1 MANNLKNV
9 LGRTDMSTTRAAVI
23 GSPVTHSLS
32 PLLHNA
38 AFNSLGMDW
47 EYLALEITESELDEV
62 LAQMRSGNLGGLSV
76 TMPLK
81 TRVASLVDECTSTA
95 EKLSAVNCVV
105 ANEKGLIGHNTDG
118 DGFLNGLIHE
128 AQFDPKGKKVAVI
141 GAGGAARA
149 VIEALARSG
158 AASIMVVNRTPA
170 KAESA
175 ADLAGEVGAVG
186 TLEDISGADLVVNA
200 TSIGMKDS
208 QVDIPCSVDL
218 LHSSQLVV
226 DLIYHPLE
234 TRWSSLAKQKGID
247 SYNGVSMLL
256 FQAAEAFTLW
266 TGEEAPTSI
275 MQEAITQELEKRT
288 QN

>member
-1 MANNLKNV
+1 MADYLKNV
-9 LGRTDMSTTRAAVI
+9 FGRTDLSTTRAAVI
-23 GSPVTHSLS
+23 GSPVIHSLS

-62 LAQMRSGNLGGLSV
+62 LAQMRSGNLVGLSV

-234 TRWSSLAKQKGID
+234 TRWISLAKQKGID

-266 TGEEAPTSI
+266 TGEEAPISI

>member
-175 ADLAGEVGAVG
+175 ADLAGEVGVVG

-234 TRWSSLAKQKGID
+234 TRWISLAKQKGID

-266 TGEEAPTSI
+266 TGEEAPISI

>member
-200 TSIGMKDS
+200 TPIGMKDS

-234 TRWSSLAKQKGID
+234 TRWISLAKQKGID

-266 TGEEAPTSI
+266 TGEEAPISI

>member
-1 MANNLKNV
+1 MADYLKNV
-9 LGRTDMSTTRAAVI
+9 FGRTDLSTTRAAVI

-76 TMPLK
+76 TMPFK
-81 TRVASLVDECTSTA
+81 TRVASLVDECTSIA

-186 TLEDISGADLVVNA
+186 TLKDISGADLVVNA
-200 TSIGMKDS
+200 TSIGMKDN

-234 TRWSSLAKQKGID
+234 TRWISLAKQKGID
-247 SYNGVSMLL
+247 SHNGVSMLL

-266 TGEEAPTSI
+266 TGEEAPISI
-275 MQEAITQELEKRT
+275 MQEAITQELKKRT

>member
-1 MANNLKNV
+1 MADYLKNV
-9 LGRTDMSTTRAAVI
+9 FGRTDLSSTRAAVI
-23 GSPVTHSLS
+23 GSPVIHSLS

-234 TRWSSLAKQKGID
+234 TRWISLAKQKGID

-266 TGEEAPTSI
+266 TGEEAPISI

>member
-234 TRWSSLAKQKGID
+234 TRWISLAKQKGID
-247 SYNGVSMLL
+247 SHNGVSMLL

-266 TGEEAPTSI
+266 TGEEAPIPI

>member
-1 MANNLKNV
+1 MADYLKNV
-9 LGRTDMSTTRAAVI
+9 FGRTDLSTTRAAVI
-23 GSPVTHSLS
+23 GSPVIHSLS

-76 TMPLK
+76 TMPFK

-234 TRWSSLAKQKGID
+234 TRWISLAKQKGID

-266 TGEEAPTSI
+266 TGEEAPISI

>member
-47 EYLALEITESELDEV
+47 EYLALESTESELDEV

-234 TRWSSLAKQKGID
+234 TRWISLAKQKGID

-266 TGEEAPTSI
+266 TGEEAPISI

>member
-76 TMPLK
+76 TMPFK

-186 TLEDISGADLVVNA
+186 TLKDISGADLVVNA
-200 TSIGMKDS
+200 TSIGMKDN

-234 TRWSSLAKQKGID
+234 TRWISLAKQKGID
-247 SYNGVSMLL
+247 SHNGVSMLL

-266 TGEEAPTSI
+266 TGEEAPISI
-275 MQEAITQELEKRT
+275 MQEAITQELKKRT

>member
-9 LGRTDMSTTRAAVI
+9 FGRTNKSATLSAVI
-23 GSPVTHSLS
+23 GSPVAHSLS

-38 AFNSLGMDW
+38 AFSSLGMDW
-47 EYLALEITESELDEV
+47 EYVALEITESELDEV

-76 TMPLK
+76 TMPFK
-81 TRVASLVDECTSTA
+81 TRVASLVDECTSSA

-118 DGFLNGLIHE
+118 DGFLNGLVHD
-128 AQFDPKGKKVAVI
+128 AQFNPKGKKAAVI

-158 AASIMVVNRTPA
+158 AASIMVVNRTLE

-175 ADLAGEVGAVG
+175 ADLAGEVGGVG
-186 TLEDISGADLVVNA
+186 TLEDISEADLVVNA
-200 TSIGMKDS
+200 TSIGMQDS
-208 QVDIPCSVDL
+208 QTDIPCSMEL
-218 LHSSQLVV
+218 LHPGQLIV

-234 TRWSSLAKQKGID
+234 TKWISLAKQNGID
-247 SYNGVSMLL
+247 SHNGVSMLL

-266 TGEEAPTSI
+266 TGEEAPISI
-275 MQEAITQELEKRT
+275 MQEAITQKLKKRM

>member
-1 MANNLKNV
+1 VANNLKNV

-234 TRWSSLAKQKGID
+234 TRWISLAKQKGID

-266 TGEEAPTSI
+266 TGEEAPISI

>member
-1 MANNLKNV
+1 VANNLKNV
-9 LGRTDMSTTRAAVI
+9 FGRTDKSTTLAAVI

-47 EYLALEITESELDEV
+47 EYAALEITENELDEV

-76 TMPLK
+76 TMPFK

-95 EKLSAVNCVV
+95 EKLDAVNCVV
-105 ANEKGLIGHNTDG
+105 VNERGLIGHNTDG
-118 DGFLNGLIHE
+118 DGFLNGLIHD
-128 AQFDPKGKKVAVI
+128 AQFDPKGKKVTVI

-149 VIEALARSG
+149 VIEVLARSG

-175 ADLAGEVGAVG
+175 ADLAGEVGSVG

-218 LHSSQLVV
+218 LHPSQLIV

-234 TRWSSLAKQKGID
+234 TRWISLAKQKGID
-247 SYNGVSMLL
+247 SHNGVSMLL

-266 TGEEAPTSI
+266 TGEEAPIPI

>member
-208 QVDIPCSVDL
+208 QVDIPCSVDF

-234 TRWSSLAKQKGID
+234 TRWISLAKQKGID

-266 TGEEAPTSI
+266 TGEEAPISI

>member
-9 LGRTDMSTTRAAVI
+9 FGRTDKSTTLAAVI

-47 EYLALEITESELDEV
+47 EYAALEITENELDEV

-76 TMPLK
+76 TMPFK

-95 EKLSAVNCVV
+95 EKLDAVNCVV
-105 ANEKGLIGHNTDG
+105 VNERGLIGHNTDG
-118 DGFLNGLIHE
+118 DGFLNGLIHD
-128 AQFDPKGKKVAVI
+128 AQFDPKGKKVTVI

-149 VIEALARSG
+149 VIEVLARSG

-175 ADLAGEVGAVG
+175 ADLAGEVGSVG

-218 LHSSQLVV
+218 LHPSQLIV

-234 TRWSSLAKQKGID
+234 TRWISLAKQKGID
-247 SYNGVSMLL
+247 SHNGVSMLL

-266 TGEEAPTSI
+266 TGEEAPIPI

>member
-1 MANNLKNV
+1 MADYLKNV
-9 LGRTDMSTTRAAVI
+9 FGRTDLSTTRAAVI

-76 TMPLK
+76 TMPFK

-186 TLEDISGADLVVNA
+186 TLKDISGADLVVNA
-200 TSIGMKDS
+200 TSIGMKDN

-234 TRWSSLAKQKGID
+234 TRWISLAKQKGID
-247 SYNGVSMLL
+247 SHNGVSMLL

-266 TGEEAPTSI
+266 TGEEAPISI
-275 MQEAITQELEKRT
+275 MQEAITQELKKRT

>member
-1 MANNLKNV
+1 MKTGIELYILCAGGHASV
-9 LGRTDMSTTRAAVI
+9 LIDI
-23 GSPVTHSLS
+23 LS
-32 PLLHNA
+32 
-38 AFNSLGMDW
+38 
-47 EYLALEITESELDEV
+47 
-62 LAQMRSGNLGGLSV
+62 RSSKKVEG
-76 TMPLK
+76 
-81 TRVASLVDECTSTA
+81 
-95 EKLSAVNCVV
+95 
-105 ANEKGLIGHNTDG
+105 I
-118 DGFLNGLIHE
+118 
-128 AQFDPKGKKVAVI
+128 FDDNKQIVGKKI
-141 GAGGAARA
+141 
-149 VIEALARSG
+149 SG
-158 AASIMVVNRTPA
+158 TSII
-170 KAESA
+170 
-175 ADLAGEVGAVG
+175 G

-234 TRWSSLAKQKGID
+234 TRWISLAKQKGID

-266 TGEEAPTSI
+266 TGEEAPISI

>member
-9 LGRTDMSTTRAAVI
+9 FGRTDKSTTLAAVI

-47 EYLALEITESELDEV
+47 EYAALEITENELDEV

-76 TMPLK
+76 TMPFK

-95 EKLSAVNCVV
+95 EKLDAVNCVV
-105 ANEKGLIGHNTDG
+105 VNERGLIGHNTDG
-118 DGFLNGLIHE
+118 DGFLNGLIHD
-128 AQFDPKGKKVAVI
+128 AQFDPKGKKVTVI

-149 VIEALARSG
+149 VIEVLARSG

-175 ADLAGEVGAVG
+175 ADLAGEVGSVG

-218 LHSSQLVV
+218 LHPSQLIV

-234 TRWSSLAKQKGID
+234 TRWISLAKQKGID
-247 SYNGVSMLL
+247 SHNGVSMLL

-266 TGEEAPTSI
+266 TGEEAPISI

-288 QN
+288 

>member
-76 TMPLK
+76 TMPFK
-81 TRVASLVDECTSTA
+81 TRVASLVDECTSIA

-186 TLEDISGADLVVNA
+186 TLKDISGADLVVNA
-200 TSIGMKDS
+200 TSIGMKDN

-234 TRWSSLAKQKGID
+234 TRWISLAKQKGID
-247 SYNGVSMLL
+247 SHNGVSMLL

-266 TGEEAPTSI
+266 TGEEAPISI
-275 MQEAITQELEKRT
+275 MQEAITQELKKRT

>member
-1 MANNLKNV
+1 MADYLKNV
-9 LGRTDMSTTRAAVI
+9 FGRTDLSTTRAAVI

-234 TRWSSLAKQKGID
+234 TRWISLAKQKGID

-266 TGEEAPTSI
+266 TGEEAPISI

>member
-1 MANNLKNV
+1 MADYLKNV
-9 LGRTDMSTTRAAVI
+9 FGRTDLSTTRAAVI
-23 GSPVTHSLS
+23 GSPVIHSLS

-76 TMPLK
+76 TMPFK

-186 TLEDISGADLVVNA
+186 TLKDISGADLVVNA

-234 TRWSSLAKQKGID
+234 TRWISLAKQKGID
-247 SYNGVSMLL
+247 SHNGVSMLL

-266 TGEEAPTSI
+266 TGEEAPISI
-275 MQEAITQELEKRT
+275 MQEAITQELKKRT

>member
-234 TRWSSLAKQKGID
+234 TRWISLAKQKGID

-266 TGEEAPTSI
+266 TGEEAPISI
-275 MQEAITQELEKRT
+275 MQEAITQELKKRT

>member
-76 TMPLK
+76 TMPFK

-95 EKLSAVNCVV
+95 EILSAVNCVV
-105 ANEKGLIGHNTDG
+105 AYEKGLIGHNTDG

-234 TRWSSLAKQKGID
+234 TRWISLAKQKGID

>member
-62 LAQMRSGNLGGLSV
+62 LAQMRSGNLVGLSV

-234 TRWSSLAKQKGID
+234 TRWISLAKQKGID

-266 TGEEAPTSI
+266 TGEEAPISI

>member
-1 MANNLKNV
+1 MADYLKNV
-9 LGRTDMSTTRAAVI
+9 FGRTDLSTTRAAVI

-175 ADLAGEVGAVG
+175 ADLAGEVGVVG
-186 TLEDISGADLVVNA
+186 TLEGISGADLVVNA

-234 TRWSSLAKQKGID
+234 TRWISLAKQKGID

-266 TGEEAPTSI
+266 TGEEAPISI
-275 MQEAITQELEKRT
+275 MQEAITQELKKRT

>member
-234 TRWSSLAKQKGID
+234 TRWISLAKQKGID

-266 TGEEAPTSI
+266 TGEEAPISI

>member
-23 GSPVTHSLS
+23 GSPVAHSLS

-62 LAQMRSGNLGGLSV
+62 LAQMRSGNLVGLSV

-234 TRWSSLAKQKGID
+234 TRWISLAKQKGID

-266 TGEEAPTSI
+266 TGEEAPISI

>member
-76 TMPLK
+76 TMPFK
-81 TRVASLVDECTSTA
+81 TRVASLVDECTSIA

-175 ADLAGEVGAVG
+175 ADLAGEVGVVG
-186 TLEDISGADLVVNA
+186 TLEGISGADLVVNA

-234 TRWSSLAKQKGID
+234 TRWISLAKQKGID

-266 TGEEAPTSI
+266 TGEEAPISI
-275 MQEAITQELEKRT
+275 MQEAITQELKKRT

>member
-1 MANNLKNV
+1 
-9 LGRTDMSTTRAAVI
+9 
-23 GSPVTHSLS
+23 
-32 PLLHNA
+32 
-38 AFNSLGMDW
+38 MDW

-76 TMPLK
+76 TMPFK

-186 TLEDISGADLVVNA
+186 TLKDISGADLVVNA
-200 TSIGMKDS
+200 TSIGMKDN

-234 TRWSSLAKQKGID
+234 TRWISLAKQKGID
-247 SYNGVSMLL
+247 SHNGVSMLL

-266 TGEEAPTSI
+266 TGEEAPISI
-275 MQEAITQELEKRT
+275 MQEAITQELKKRT

>member
-1 MANNLKNV
+1 MADYLKNV
-9 LGRTDMSTTRAAVI
+9 FGRTDLSTTRAAVI

-76 TMPLK
+76 TMPFK

-128 AQFDPKGKKVAVI
+128 AQFDPKGKKVVVI

-186 TLEDISGADLVVNA
+186 TLKDISGADLVVNA
-200 TSIGMKDS
+200 TSIGMKDN

-234 TRWSSLAKQKGID
+234 TRWISLAKQKGID
-247 SYNGVSMLL
+247 SHNGVSMLL

-266 TGEEAPTSI
+266 TGEEAPISI
-275 MQEAITQELEKRT
+275 MQEAITQELKKRT

>member
-76 TMPLK
+76 TMPFK

-186 TLEDISGADLVVNA
+186 TLKDISGADLVVNA

-234 TRWSSLAKQKGID
+234 TRWISLAKQKGID
-247 SYNGVSMLL
+247 SHNGVSMLL

-266 TGEEAPTSI
+266 TGEEAPISI

>member
-1 MANNLKNV
+1 MADYLKNV
-9 LGRTDMSTTRAAVI
+9 FGRTDLSTTRAAVI

-76 TMPLK
+76 TMPFK

-186 TLEDISGADLVVNA
+186 TLKDISGADLVVNA

-234 TRWSSLAKQKGID
+234 TRWISLAKQKGID
-247 SYNGVSMLL
+247 SHNGVSMLL

-266 TGEEAPTSI
+266 TGEEAPISI
-275 MQEAITQELEKRT
+275 MQEAITQELKKRT

>member
-76 TMPLK
+76 TMPFK

-234 TRWSSLAKQKGID
+234 TRWISLAKQKGID

-266 TGEEAPTSI
+266 TGEEAPISI

>member
-186 TLEDISGADLVVNA
+186 TLKDISGADLVVNA

-234 TRWSSLAKQKGID
+234 TRWISLAKQKGID

-266 TGEEAPTSI
+266 TGEEAPISI
-275 MQEAITQELEKRT
+275 MQEAITQELKKRT

>member
-1 MANNLKNV
+1 VADYLKNV
-9 LGRTDMSTTRAAVI
+9 FGRTDLSTTRAAVI
-23 GSPVTHSLS
+23 GSPVIHSLS

-76 TMPLK
+76 TMPFK

-186 TLEDISGADLVVNA
+186 TLKDISGADLVVNA

-234 TRWSSLAKQKGID
+234 TRWISLAKQKGID
-247 SYNGVSMLL
+247 SHNGVSMLL

-266 TGEEAPTSI
+266 TGEEAPISI
-275 MQEAITQELEKRT
+275 MQEAITQELKKRT

>member
-1 MANNLKNV
+1 MADYLKNV
-9 LGRTDMSTTRAAVI
+9 FGRTDLSTTRAAVI
-23 GSPVTHSLS
+23 GSPVIHSLS

-234 TRWSSLAKQKGID
+234 TRWISLAKQKGID

-266 TGEEAPTSI
+266 TGEEAPISI